1 MYPEVVPLDGNIE
14 LVQNSGV
21 QFIDYDVLMDFKCK
35 DDLSLMKAIAT
46 GYFVRFAAAQDEP
59 LVRLVPKISSELI
72 YIDPI
77 NSRAVDQ
84 DSATYA
90 IPLRQ
95 SLELYD
101 GVWLPLP
108 YLPDH
113 INQNQY
119 GPLNWARARIVKV
132 DDVGA
137 ITKYCVS
144 HGLNAD
150 EIIADCLGELVP
162 PSVPGAAPT
171 RRKPSKA
178 YYRVVLAFD
187 TKTQPT
193 LSADDVNGYLAPTA
207 RDVESGVRFKLAYTA
222 DRCQSFLKNRPGALP
237 WVREWAE
244 AVFRD
249 LYQERIEPR
258 MLDEMLQEAVV
269 HDHAHEAH
277 YLNVLAFLGF
287 MVKPQPVHFIA
298 NHTAADAAFSA
309 SDPNFAKMV
318 NVSLI
323 LDIGNARS
331 CGIMVED
338 HPNATRGDDDFSDT
352 YGLVLRDLNAPEQ
365 VYSQAFVSRIEFAR
379 PNFDYD
385 NRSARSGRSDAFS
398 WPSMVRVGTE
408 ANNLA
413 AHRHGNEGTSG
424 LTSPKRYLWNIQP
437 LTNDRWVFNHY
448 SYQIKS
454 PKLQA
459 ALKGMSDRA
468 YLNSVGSYFNT
479 EGKAYFALDADDTV
493 YDNLESCYSNRSTM
507 TFMLI
512 EIFLQAMVQM
522 NSLSQRQQCTSKNTP
537 RRLKAIILTTP
548 PSMPAEERELY
559 RACVYEALGIL
570 WKSLGLDLSP
580 ANVFNFG
587 SRDNSLLAVPI
598 PEVYLD
604 WNEAEAGQV
613 VYLYNE
619 SQKTFQGNCK
629 AFVAG
634 LRRSAMGPRLGERL
648 VDGEGMAL
656 LSARI
661 ASVDIGGGTTDLVIK
676 DYTFRRDVNAFEDDI
691 RPNEVYK
698 DGFKIA
704 GDDVVHDLI
713 RECIVTRL
721 AYTLAANKI
730 NFKPILQQLV
740 GEGTTG
746 NVRTEMLRA
755 QFTQQVLVKLAY
767 KILFHL
773 EHLDPYAPSCVVKG
787 TVTDFLLDREVNAQ
801 LAPTVKRMGPYE
813 LPSAEVIAYADNLI
827 KPYLPAF
834 SIMDY
839 KLSFDIAKINRA
851 LVEGSRFNIC
861 RILTKMAEVLTVYQC
876 DLLLLTG
883 RCSKLPGIY
892 SFFLQRLNI
901 PSSRIIPMH
910 RYRCE
915 SWYPFQHDG
924 EFIGDPKTTAA
935 VGALL
940 CYLRLSHDKF
950 PNFRFYSYPA
960 EVSNNAHYVGII
972 DNSNI
977 ISPESVLYRYESAR
991 MVARQNQSCED
1002 DEDSNFVAVGRD
1014 DEAFKTQLS
1023 VELGYRLLDDP
1034 TVEATP
1040 LFKIEALDHIDEIYP
1055 VRKALALTFRD
1066 IDRASVQALVE
1077 ALDFELQGEVKQ
1089 QAEQYLTQL
1098 ENLEAVLAPRK
1109 AELEQ
1114 QLLTQVTAEV
1124 NAAVVAPSGLKGFFA
1139 NKDKLEAERQAQISA
1154 LYAERYNEAVL
1165 SAYSGLAEQKRNE
1178 LEDGLNSY
1186 LCDALSRN
1194 IDVVRKRYRAG
1205 FEQLLHKLNVERVQ
1219 FAVTLKTVNRH
1230 SPYPLAF
1237 IKRNLPRLKQVES
1250 FELES
1255 VVADDG
1261 RDYTPY
1267 FKMYLKT
1274 ISGAHIKYFMDSGTI
1289 NLSGLNPRLRL

>member
-1 MYPEVVPLDGNIE
+1 MYPEVVPLDGNVE

-21 QFIDYDVLMDFKCK
+21 QFIDYDVLLDFKCK
-35 DDLSLMKAIAT
+35 DELSVDKAIET
-46 GYFVRFAAAQDEP
+46 GYFVRFAASQDEP
-59 LVRLVPKISSELI
+59 LVRLVPKITSEVL

-77 NSRAVDQ
+77 NERQVEPHA
-84 DSATYA
+84 ATYA
-90 IPLRQ
+90 IPLKQ
-95 SLELYD
+95 SLDLYD
-101 GVWLPLP
+101 GVWFPLP

-113 INQNQY
+113 ISAQQY

-132 DDVGA
+132 DDPQV
-137 ITKYCVS
+137 ISKYCLA
-144 HGLNAD
+144 HGLNARD
-150 EIIADCLGELVP
+150 VLRDCQGGEVAAA
-162 PSVPGAAPT
+162 VPGAAPVK
-171 RRKPSKA
+171 RKPSKA
-178 YYRVVLAFD
+178 YYRVVVAFD

-193 LSADDVNGYLAPTA
+193 LSPDDVNGYLAPTA

-222 DRCQSFLKNRPGALP
+222 DRCQQFLKNRPGALP

-244 AVFRD
+244 SVFRD
-249 LYQERIEPR
+249 LYQERVAPR
-258 MLDEMLQEAVV
+258 MLDEEVTEAVIR
-269 HDHAHEAH
+269 DHAHEAH

-287 MVKPQPVHFIA
+287 MVKPQAVHFIA
-298 NHTAADAAFSA
+298 NHTAEDSAFSSA
-309 SDPNFAKMV
+309 DVLSAKMV

-338 HPNATRGDDDFSDT
+338 HPNATRGDDDFKDT
-352 YGLVLRDLNAPEQ
+352 YGLVLRDLNAPER
-365 VYSQAFVSRIEFAR
+365 VYSQSFVSRIEFAR

-408 ANNLA
+408 ASNLA
-413 AHRHGNEGTSG
+413 SHRQGNEGTSG
-424 LTSPKRYLWNIQP
+424 LTSPKRYLWNVAP
-437 LTNDRWVFNHY
+437 LTNDRWVFNNY
-448 SYQIKS
+448 SYQINS

-459 ALKGMSDRA
+459 ALKGQTERA

-479 EGKAYFALDADDTV
+479 EGKAYFALGPDDTV

-522 NSLSQRQQCTSKNTP
+522 NSLSQRSQCTSKNTP

-548 PSMPAEERELY
+548 PAMPAEERELY

-580 ANVFNFG
+580 ANVFAFG
-587 SRDNSLLAVPI
+587 AGAADNNLLALPI

-619 SQKTFQGNCK
+619 SQKTYHGDCK
-629 AFVAG
+629 SFIAG
-634 LRRSAMGPRLGERL
+634 LRRSGIGTRIGERL

-656 LSARI
+656 HSARI
-661 ASVDIGGGTTDLVIK
+661 ASLDIGGGTTDLVIK
-676 DYTFRRDVNAFEDDI
+676 DYTFRRDVASYEDDM

-704 GDDVVHDLI
+704 GDDLVHDII
-713 RECIVTRL
+713 RECIMTRL
-721 AYTLAANKI
+721 SFSLARVGV

-740 GEGTTG
+740 GDGTSG

-755 QFTQQVLVKLAY
+755 QFTQQILVQLAY

-773 EHLDPYAPSCVVKG
+773 EHLDPYAPTCIVKG
-787 TVTDFLLDREVNAQ
+787 TVRDFILDHEVNPQ
-801 LAPTVKRMGPYE
+801 LTSTIKRPGPCD
-813 LPSAEVIAYADNLI
+813 LPSADAIGYVDKLI
-827 KPYLPAF
+827 KPYVPNF

-876 DLLLLTG
+876 DLVLLTG
-883 RCSKLPGIY
+883 RCSKLPGIH
-892 SFFLQRLNI
+892 SFFLQRLNL
-901 PSSRIIPMH
+901 PSSRIIPMN

-960 EVSNNAHYVGII
+960 EVSNSAHYVGII

-977 ISPESVLYRYESAR
+977 ISPEAVLYRYESAR
-991 MVARQNQSCED
+991 MVARQNQSAED
-1002 DEDSNFVAVGRD
+1002 DEDSNFVAVGRE

-1040 LFKIEALDHIDEIYP
+1040 LFKIEALDNVDEINA
-1055 VRKALALTFRD
+1055 VRKALALTFSSLD
-1066 IDRASVQALVE
+1066 PKAIAALI
-1077 ALDFELQGEVKQ
+1077 ADMDFELQGEVKEQ
-1089 QAEQYLTQL
+1089 TDLLLSQLAHVEAELQPQ
-1098 ENLEAVLAPRK
+1098 K
-1109 AELEQ
+1109 QELEQ
-1114 QLLTQVTAEV
+1114 QLLASVTAAVE
-1124 NAAVVAPSGLKGFFA
+1124 AANPQPSGLKGLFT
-1139 NKDKLEAERQAQISA
+1139 KKEKLEAERQAQVTA
-1154 LYAERYNEAVL
+1154 LYGERYN
-1165 SAYSGLAEQKRNE
+1165 AEVGTVFAQMVETRHQE
-1178 LEDGLNSY
+1178 LEDALTNY
-1186 LCDALSRN
+1186 LTEALSRN
-1194 IDVVRKRYRAG
+1194 IDAVRSRYRKG
-1205 FEQLLHKLNVERVQ
+1205 FEQLLHKLNVERTQ
-1219 FAVTLKTVNRH
+1219 FTVTLKTVHRN

-1237 IKRNLPRLKQVES
+1237 IKRNLPRLKQVET
-1250 FELES
+1250 FELQS
-1255 VVADDG
+1255 VEAD
-1261 RDYTPY
+1261 RDYTAY

-1274 ISGAHIKYFMDSGTI
+1274 ISGAHIKYFMDSGAI
-1289 NLSGLNPRLRL
+1289 NLSGLNPRQIL

>member
-21 QFIDYDVLMDFKCK
+21 QFIDYDVLLDFKCK
-35 DDLSLMKAIAT
+35 DDLSVIKAIET
-46 GYFVRFAAAQDEP
+46 GYFVRFATAQDEP
-59 LVRLVPKISSELI
+59 LVRLVPKITSEVI

-77 NSRAVDQ
+77 NERALDPIN
-84 DSATYA
+84 ATYA
-90 IPLRQ
+90 IPLKQ
-95 SLELYD
+95 SLDLYD
-101 GVWLPLP
+101 GVWFPLP

-113 INQNQY
+113 ISQNQY

-132 DDVGA
+132 DDPAV
-137 ITKYCVS
+137 ISRYCVA
-144 HGLNAD
+144 HGLDAA
-150 EIIADCLGELVP
+150 EVVPDCLGGEMMGP
-162 PSVPGAAPT
+162 NGAMIK
-171 RRKPSKA
+171 RKPTKA
-178 YYRVVLAFD
+178 YYRVVVAFD
-187 TKTQPT
+187 TKTQPSLT
-193 LSADDVNGYLAPTA
+193 ADDVNGYLAPTA

-222 DRCQSFLKNRPGALP
+222 DRCQPFLKNRPGALP

-244 AVFRD
+244 SVFRD
-249 LYQERIEPR
+249 LYQERIAPR
-258 MLDEMLQEAVV
+258 MLDEELNESVV
-269 HDHAHEAH
+269 RDHAHEAH
-277 YLNVLAFLGF
+277 YLNVLAFMGF
-287 MVKPQPVHFIA
+287 MVQPQPVHFIA
-298 NHTAADAAFSA
+298 NHTAADASFSA
-309 SDPNFAKMV
+309 SEYASSKMV

-338 HPNATRGDDDFSDT
+338 HPNATRGDDDFKDT
-352 YGLVLRDLNAPEQ
+352 YGLVLRDLNAPER
-365 VYSQAFVSRIEFAR
+365 VYSEAFVSRIEFAR

-408 ANNLA
+408 ASNLA
-413 AHRHGNEGTSG
+413 SHRHGNEGTSG
-424 LTSPKRYLWNIQP
+424 LTSPKRYLWNVQP
-437 LTNDRWVFNHY
+437 LTNDRWVFNNY
-448 SYQIKS
+448 SYQIAS

-459 ALKGMSDRA
+459 ALKGQTDRA

-479 EGKAYFALDADDTV
+479 EGKAYFALDADDMV

-580 ANVFNFG
+580 AQEFAFG
-587 SRDNSLLAVPI
+587 ASTNNSLLALPI

-619 SQKTFQGNCK
+619 SQKTYQGDCK
-629 AFVAG
+629 AFIAG
-634 LRRSAMGPRLGERL
+634 LRRSALGTRIGERL

-656 LSARI
+656 HSARI
-661 ASVDIGGGTTDLVIK
+661 ASLDIGGGTTDLVIK
-676 DYTFRRDVNAFEDDI
+676 DYTFRRDVASYEDDI
-691 RPNEVYK
+691 RPLEIYK

-704 GDDVVHDLI
+704 GDDLLHDII
-713 RECIVTRL
+713 RECIMTRL
-721 AYTLAANKI
+721 SYSLATARV

-740 GEGTTG
+740 GDGTTG
-746 NVRTEMLRA
+746 NVRTEMLRS
-755 QFTQQVLVKLAY
+755 QFTQQILVRIAY

-773 EHLDPYAPSCVVKG
+773 ENLDPYAPSCVVKG
-787 TVTDFLLDREVNAQ
+787 SVRDFLLDQEINPQ
-801 LAPTVKRMGPYE
+801 LAPTIKRMGPYD

-827 KPYLPAF
+827 KPYVPNF

-839 KLSFDIAKINRA
+839 RFSFDIAKINRA

-876 DLLLLTG
+876 DLVLLTG

-960 EVSNNAHYVGII
+960 EVTNSAHYVGII

-977 ISPESVLYRYESAR
+977 ISPESVLYRYDSAR
-991 MVARQNQSCED
+991 MVARQNQSSED
-1002 DEDSNFVAVGRD
+1002 DEDSNFVAVGRA

-1023 VELGYRLLDDP
+1023 VELGFRLLDDP

-1040 LFKIEALDHIDEIYP
+1040 LFKIEALDNVDEIKS
-1055 VRKALALTFRD
+1055 VRKALSLTFRD
-1066 IDRASVQALVE
+1066 IDRESVKNLVDE
-1077 ALDFELQGEVKQ
+1077 LDFELQSEVRDG
-1089 QAEQYLTQL
+1089 AESYLGQL
-1098 ENLEAVLAPRK
+1098 ENLETFMQGRK
-1109 AELEQ
+1109 NELEQ
-1114 QLLTQVTAEV
+1114 QLLAAVTAQADASIEQ
-1124 NAAVVAPSGLKGFFA
+1124 PSGLKGLFA
-1139 NKDKLEAERQAQISA
+1139 NKDKLAAERQALISS
-1154 LYAERYNEAVL
+1154 LYQERYNEAVL
-1165 SAYSGLAEQKRNE
+1165 AVFNSELSAKRQE
-1178 LEDGLNSY
+1178 LEDGLNNY
-1186 LCDALSRN
+1186 LTEALSRN
-1194 IDVVRKRYRAG
+1194 IATVRARYKAG

-1237 IKRNLPRLKQVES
+1237 IKRNLPRLKQVET
-1250 FELES
+1250 FQLES
-1255 VVADDG
+1255 VVSDDG

-1274 ISGAHIKYFMDSGTI
+1274 ISGAHIKYFMDSGSI
-1289 NLSGLNPRLRL
+1289 NLSGLNPRQRL